1 MDSSALKSFTRVQL
15 QSVVTRSNYYLIAG
29 RWCKVSWSLQFGW
42 TDVQVKHPRLS
53 NCQQLFEILQRIL
66 LKTLKSVWLGVFV
79 SLRALE
85 WRKQSLGSTQGLCEP
100 MEMVS
105 LGSWL
110 LGALGGAGTAPAT
123 KAVLCVHSGASGLQ
137 GSTLVPQH
145 RVFVGRNKQLLTE
158 KCLTAFWLYEGC
170 LCFPGS
176 NVSFLSP
183 EVF

>member
-29 RWCKVSWSLQFGW
+29 RWCKVSRSLQFGW

-53 NCQQLFEILQRIL
+53 NCQQHFEILQRIL

-110 LGALGGAGTAPAT
+110 LGALGEQAQPQPPKLFSVSIVVQAAC
-123 KAVLCVHSGASGLQ
+123 KAARWCHSI
-137 GSTLVPQH
+137 V
-145 RVFVGRNKQLLTE
+145 
-158 KCLTAFWLYEGC
+158 CL
-170 LCFPGS
+170 
-176 NVSFLSP
+176 
-183 EVF
+183 